1 MDDRSAVADR
11 VGGIVPIVVMSKSD
25 FRGTVT
31 PSDLNAETVVVDIG
45 AQSDDYIVEGY
56 IDLSQ
61 LANGEEVIVREYVA
75 VDGANL
81 RKFLEVGFVGPVNE
95 PVVRFHAKTLP
106 ASALYRVTL
115 TQVSGTLRSFPYA
128 FILEVLGT
136 A

>member
-1 MDDRSAVADR
+1 
-11 VGGIVPIVVMSKSD
+11 VPIVVMSKSD

>member
-1 MDDRSAVADR
+1 
-11 VGGIVPIVVMSKSD
+11 MSKSD

>member
-1 MDDRSAVADR
+1 MVDRGAVEDH
-11 VGGIVPIVVMSKSD
+11 VGETVPVVVASKSR
-25 FRGTVT
+25 FYGTVT
-31 PSDLNAETVVVDIG
+31 PSDLNVETVVVDIG
-45 AQSDDYIVEGY
+45 AQTDDYIVEGY

-61 LANGEEVIVREYVA
+61 LGRDEEVILREYVA
-75 VDGANL
+75 LDGTSM

-106 ASALYRVTL
+106 SFALYRVTL

>member
-1 MDDRSAVADR
+1 M
-11 VGGIVPIVVMSKSD
+11 PIVVMSKSD

-31 PSDLNAETVVVDIG
+31 PSELNAETVVVDIG

-61 LANGEEVIVREYVA
+61 LAKDEEVIVREYVA

-128 FILEVLGT
+128 FVLEVLGT